1 VSAAQAQWIKTVTGW
16 RPRDL
21 EACSGGVGMLDTPQ
35 SGYVCRAKDILPP
48 HGSRQRWQVLI
59 HYEMDSRVLL

>member
-1 VSAAQAQWIKTVTGW
+1 
-16 RPRDL
+16 
-21 EACSGGVGMLDTPQ
+21 MLDTPQ

-59 HYEMDSRVLL
+59 HYEMDSRVLLEDPIDAEFLQFAAR